1 MLIKIPPQF
10 KGVLWLVLVLTL
22 KESGSIIQFL
32 VGIRCR
38 ERNEMDTDKIKKLIK
53 LANNNPNDNEANLA
67 ARKVCSML
75 KDHTF
80 GTAPQTTRIPNRS
93 PYDTGVNWSH
103 VDPFAEWFRSGP
115 YREASKSEY
124 AQYRSKTQEPKQP
137 KYEAPP
143 RGRCASCQRTYPHFK
158 DGAICNACRI
168 STKEREKK
176 EYKPPKE
183 PHLIVCTQCR
193 TEYIYSGQDMSL
205 KFVCGSCQLKNM
217 KAGLN
222 PDGSQKYQSPFMG
235 DF

>member
-1 MLIKIPPQF
+1 
-10 KGVLWLVLVLTL
+10 
-22 KESGSIIQFL
+22 
-32 VGIRCR
+32 
-38 ERNEMDTDKIKKLIK
+38 MDTDKIKKLIK

-80 GTAPQTTRIPNRS
+80 GTAPQTTRRS

-115 YREASKSEY
+115 YREASRSEY

-137 KYEAPP
+137 KYEAPT
-143 RGRCASCQRTYPHFK
+143 RGRCASCQRIYPYFK
-158 DGAICNACRI
+158 DGAICKACRI
-168 STKEREKK
+168 RANEEAKRNYKHPADEKI
-176 EYKPPKE
+176 
-183 PHLIVCTQCR
+183 HCTQCR
-193 TEYIYSGQDMSL
+193 AEYIYSGQDMSL

-222 PDGSQKYQSPFMG
+222 PNGSPKYRDPFTG
-235 DF
+235 EFL